1 MSTACT
7 CRVKKKTKQLCM
19 NATRGMHG
27 RSSVAVKCSASVI
40 LISTSPSFHIRAEV
54 LSQQGSGHGRCHVTP
69 KPKHSVER
77 HAVCTQSFTAAA
89 FLSYLQKKKKKIVS
103 LRFSRSNTSFITY
116 FLDSTLTK
124 YSQEVKNLTDEY
136 KND

>member
-1 MSTACT
+1 
-7 CRVKKKTKQLCM
+7 M

-69 KPKHSVER
+69 KPKLVLCSVER
-77 HAVCTQSFTAAA
+77 HAVSTQSFTAVA
-89 FLSYLQKKKKKIVS
+89 FLSYLQKKKKKVVS
-103 LRFSRSNTSFITY
+103 LRFSRSNTSFIKY

-136 KND
+136 KNY

>member
-1 MSTACT
+1 
-7 CRVKKKTKQLCM
+7 M

-77 HAVCTQSFTAAA
+77 HAVSTQSHSRCFLVIFTEEEKQSR
-89 FLSYLQKKKKKIVS
+89 FTEVFKI
-103 LRFSRSNTSFITY
+103 
-116 FLDSTLTK
+116 
-124 YSQEVKNLTDEY
+124 
-136 KND
+136 